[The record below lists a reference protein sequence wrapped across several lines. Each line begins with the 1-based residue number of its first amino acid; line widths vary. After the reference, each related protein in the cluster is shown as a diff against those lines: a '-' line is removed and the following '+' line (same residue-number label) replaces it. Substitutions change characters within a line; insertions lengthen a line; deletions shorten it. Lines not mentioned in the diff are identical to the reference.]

1 MSALVREANIPD
13 PDGFYEE
20 LVGCLKGLDDA
31 QAERFQ
37 AKLLL
42 VLANHVGDREVLREA
57 MAVARRGLGPAGDR
71 GEPPGGRSGPAGD

>member
-1 MSALVREANIPD
+1 MTLRHDPNIPD

-20 LVGCLKGLDDA
+20 LIACVQDLDDA
-31 QAERFQ
+31 RAERFQ

-57 MAVARRGLGPAGDR
+57 MQTARRGL
-71 GEPPGGRSGPAGD
+71 

>member
-1 MSALVREANIPD
+1 MKLMHDPNIPD

-20 LVGCLKGLDDA
+20 LIASLRDLDDA
-31 QAERFQ
+31 RAERFQ

-57 MAVARRGLGPAGDR
+57 IAVARRGL
-71 GEPPGGRSGPAGD
+71 

>member
-1 MSALVREANIPD
+1 MTLLHEPNIPD

-20 LVGCLKGLDDA
+20 LIACVRDLDDA
-31 QAERFQ
+31 RAERFQ

-57 MAVARRGLGPAGDR
+57 MRTARRGL
-71 GEPPGGRSGPAGD
+71 